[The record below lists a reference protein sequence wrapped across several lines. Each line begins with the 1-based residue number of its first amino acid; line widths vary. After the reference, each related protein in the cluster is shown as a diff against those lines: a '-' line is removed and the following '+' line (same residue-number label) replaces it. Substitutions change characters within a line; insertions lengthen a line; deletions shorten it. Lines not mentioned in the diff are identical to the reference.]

1 MHRRT
6 LHVGLLHAGPL
17 QAGSIAVLLL
27 ALAACNRSAEPV
39 APPSTTPDGA
49 VRAGLVLTR
58 NGDFDGLLRSTL
70 PDADYKAWRAEWAQ
84 ARAKQP
90 PPTAQQR
97 AQFAQTMQKLT
108 EAGAEDKLYKQLQ
121 PRLADL
127 RAHRDRDLPMLV
139 GILQA
144 AGSNVVAD
152 AGGLSPSQKQ
162 QASAAIE
169 ALAAWAR
176 GADFTDADK
185 AKQAIIVVCATA
197 RQLDLKTLDQARAL
211 DYTQS
216 MARYRTAWNGLKAL
230 LKIYGL
236 DLDASFDAGQGG
248 DACQRWPRARACAKP
263 SCWQASRSSAK
274 SHLVMQGGHWY
285 DADRLA
291 AWRAGHL
298 ATASGAARPPA
309 PAASVLPFPSSRS
322 ARPARPQRC
331 QARNGA
337 LTGPAGAGLYN
348 GRDGILPARRRRR
361 ARALEPCAA
370 GAAACTVGAHQP
382 RPGRTVQPARR
393 DAPWST

>member
-6 LHVGLLHAGPL
+6 FHVGLLRVGPL
-17 QAGSIAVLLL
+17 QAGAIAVLLL

-70 PDADYKAWRAEWAQ
+70 PDADYKAWRAEWVQ
-84 ARAKQP
+84 ARGKQS

-144 AGSNVVAD
+144 AGSNVVAN

-162 QASAAIE
+162 QAGAAIE

-185 AKQAIIVVCATA
+185 AKQAILVVCATA
-197 RQLDLKTLDQARAL
+197 RQLDLKTIDQARAL

-236 DLDASFDAGQGG
+236 DLDASFDLAKVETLANDGH
-248 DACQRWPRARACAKP
+248 RARARETFLLAGKP
-263 SCWQASRSSAK
+263 IVGEIS
-274 SHLVMQGGHWY
+274 LVMQGGHWY
-285 DADRLA
+285 DADRLT
-291 AWRAGHL
+291 AWRAGHP

-309 PAASVLPFPSSRS
+309 PAASVLPVSVLPVSVVPASAPPAPSGSV
-322 ARPARPQRC
+322 AKPA
-331 QARNGA
+331 
-337 LTGPAGAGLYN
+337 TG
-348 GRDGILPARRRRR
+348 
-361 ARALEPCAA
+361 
-370 GAAACTVGAHQP
+370 H
-382 RPGRTVQPARR
+382 
-393 DAPWST
+393 